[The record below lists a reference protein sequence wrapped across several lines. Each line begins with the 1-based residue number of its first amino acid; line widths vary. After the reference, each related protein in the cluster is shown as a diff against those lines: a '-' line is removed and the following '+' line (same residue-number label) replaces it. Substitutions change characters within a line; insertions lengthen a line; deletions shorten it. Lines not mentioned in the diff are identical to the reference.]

1 MQQPLKL
8 DYLWTGF
15 FIMGLSTSF
24 LGMGKNRMLRGS
36 LTNGS
41 SFSFAIGVSLILHL
55 AVGLLLLGKSFVKE
69 LKLDKEAPLTDVIF
83 VPIANLERASLQDSS
98 NGNVSKE
105 SSVIEEEAPQ
115 SLDAPPAPT
124 AEEWALASTY
134 TLKNSKR
141 YRYAWGQQVRSM
153 MGTAVEGPD
162 QGMVRFSI
170 EIAPGGEVTRVD
182 TVWSTSEKAERLARA
197 AISSLPSLPPTPT
210 GRPLIFE
217 KTISFQPF
225 EMGWPPIYKYD
236 CIPDPPKRP
245 YPWAWDGVS
254 TPDPPGYE
262 AAKKAQVQAPTS
274 DPTECPD
281 VPEDSLEAEAASM
294 QRQFDLWESS
304 RLKTHKQ

>member
-1 MQQPLKL
+1 
-8 DYLWTGF
+8 
-15 FIMGLSTSF
+15 
-24 LGMGKNRMLRGS
+24 MLHQS
-36 LTNGS
+36 LTNRS
-41 SFSFAIGVSLILHL
+41 SISFAIGGSLVLHL
-55 AVGLLLLGKSFVKE
+55 AVGLLLLGKGFVEE
-69 LKLDKEAPLTDVIF
+69 LKLDKEAQLTDVIF
-83 VPIANLERASLQDSS
+83 VPIANTEKSASKDSS
-98 NGNVSKE
+98 NGNISKE
-105 SSVIEEEAPQ
+105 SSVIEAEPPK

-170 EIAPGGEVTRVD
+170 EIAPNGKVTRVD
-182 TVWSTSEKAERLARA
+182 TVWSTSEKAEKLARA
-197 AISSLPSLPPTPT
+197 AISSLPPLPPTPT
-210 GRPLIFE
+210 GKPLIFE

-254 TPDPPGYE
+254 TPEPPGYE
-262 AAKKAQVQAPTS
+262 AVKKAQVQAPTS
-274 DPTECPD
+274 APTECPD
-281 VPEDSLEAEAASM
+281 APEDSLEAEAASM

-304 RLKTHKQ
+304 RLKTQKQ

>member
-1 MQQPLKL
+1 
-8 DYLWTGF
+8 
-15 FIMGLSTSF
+15 
-24 LGMGKNRMLRGS
+24 MGKNQVLSES
-36 LTNGS
+36 LANKS
-41 SFSFAIGVSLILHL
+41 SFSLAIGASLVLHL
-55 AVGLLLLGKSFVKE
+55 AVGLLLFDKGFVEE
-69 LKLDKEAPLTDVIF
+69 LKLDKEAQVTDVIF
-83 VPIANLERASLQDSS
+83 VPIAKPERSSLQDSS
-98 NGNVSKE
+98 NGKVSQG
-105 SSVIEEEAPQ
+105 SSVIEEEAPK

-170 EIAPGGEVTRVD
+170 EIAPDGKVTRVD
-182 TVWSTSEKAERLARA
+182 TIWSTSEKAEKLART
-197 AISSLPSLPPTPT
+197 AISSLPPLPPTPT
-210 GRPLIFE
+210 GRPLTFE

-236 CIPDPPKRP
+236 CIPVPPKRP

-254 TPDPPGYE
+254 TPEPPGYE
-262 AAKKAQVQAPTS
+262 AVKRAQVQAPTS
-274 DPTECPD
+274 APTECPD
-281 VPEDSLEAEAASM
+281 APEDSLEAEAASM

-304 RLKTHKQ
+304 QLKTQKQ

>member
-1 MQQPLKL
+1 
-8 DYLWTGF
+8 
-15 FIMGLSTSF
+15 
-24 LGMGKNRMLRGS
+24 MGKSRVLLQS
-36 LTNGS
+36 LTNRS
-41 SFSFAIGVSLILHL
+41 SFSFAIGGSLLLHL
-55 AVGLLLLGKSFVKE
+55 AIGLLLLGKSFVEE
-69 LKLDKEAPLTDVIF
+69 LKLDKEAQLTDVIF
-83 VPIANLERASLQDSS
+83 VPIANPEKSTSKDSS
-98 NGNVSKE
+98 NENVSKE
-105 SSVIEEEAPQ
+105 SSVIEEEAPK

-141 YRYAWGQQVRSM
+141 YRYTLGQQVRSM

-170 EIAPGGEVTRVD
+170 EIASDGKVTRVD
-182 TVWSTSEKAERLARA
+182 TIWSTSEKAEKLARA
-197 AISSLPSLPPTPT
+197 AISSLPPLPPTPT
-210 GRPLIFE
+210 GKPLIFE

-262 AAKKAQVQAPTS
+262 AVKKAQVQTPTS
-274 DPTECPD
+274 APTECPD
-281 VPEDSLEAEAASM
+281 APEDSLEAEAANM

>member
-1 MQQPLKL
+1 
-8 DYLWTGF
+8 
-15 FIMGLSTSF
+15 
-24 LGMGKNRMLRGS
+24 MGKNRVLRES
-36 LTNGS
+36 LTNRS
-41 SFSFAIGVSLILHL
+41 SFSFAGGASLLLHL
-55 AVGLLLLGKSFVKE
+55 AIGILLLGKSFVEE
-69 LKLDKEAPLTDVIF
+69 LKPNDEAQLTDVIF
-83 VPIANLERASLQDSS
+83 IPIANPERASSQDSS
-98 NGNVSKE
+98 NEKVSQG
-105 SSVIEEEAPQ
+105 SSVVEEEAPK

-124 AEEWALASTY
+124 SEEWALASTY

-162 QGMVRFSI
+162 QGMVRFSV
-170 EIAPGGEVTRVD
+170 EIAPDGKVTRVD
-182 TVWSTSEKAERLARA
+182 TVWSTSEKAEKLARA
-197 AISSLPSLPPTPT
+197 AISSLPPLPPTPT
-210 GRPLIFE
+210 GKSLIFE

-262 AAKKAQVQAPTS
+262 AVKKAQIQAPKPA
-274 DPTECPD
+274 PTECPD
-281 VPEDSLEAEAASM
+281 APEDSLEAESASM

-304 RLKTHKQ
+304 RLKTQKQ